1 MSLLQALV
9 LGIVQGLTE
18 FLPISSSAHL
28 VLVPWAL
35 GWRFNPDAAFVFDV
49 LVQLGT
55 LVAVIVYF
63 RADLLALVRAG
74 IRGLLSGR
82 PLADPESRLA
92 WLIALA
98 TVPAAL
104 AGVLIQPLVEEA
116 FARPTVV
123 SAELLV
129 TAAFLWIGERLGRRA
144 RRLETLTALDALWV
158 GVAQAV
164 ALFPG
169 ISRSGST
176 IAAGLGRNLTRT
188 DAARLSFLMSV
199 PVMIGAGAIASLD
212 LVASPTASSQLPS
225 LAVGFVAAAIVGYLS
240 IRWLL
245 GYLTR
250 HPLSVFAAYC
260 LVVGIACLV
269 LNLYV

>member
-1 MSLLQALV
+1 MSLLQAAV

-35 GWRFNPDAAFVFDV
+35 GWRFDPEPAFVFNV

-63 RADLLALVRAG
+63 RADLLSLVRAG

-98 TVPAAL
+98 TIPAAL
-104 AGVLIQPLVEEA
+104 AGVLIKPLVEQA
-116 FARPTVV
+116 FERPAVV
-123 SAELLV
+123 SAALPV
-129 TAAFLWIGERLGRRA
+129 TAAFLWIGERVGRRS
-144 RRLETLTALDALWV
+144 RRLEGLTALDALWV
-158 GVAQAV
+158 GVAQAL

-212 LVASPTASSQLPS
+212 LVASPTAFAQLPP
-225 LAVGFVAAAIVGYLS
+225 LIVGFCVAAVVGYLS

-245 GYLTR
+245 GYLSR
-250 HPLSVFAAYC
+250 HPLTVFAGYC
-260 LVVGIACLV
+260 LVVGLV
-269 LNLYV
+269 GLLLSLNA